1 MKFLRNL
8 VLAVLVL
15 LAPAVS
21 FAAAPAT
28 LSDLTSVIDFTTMAA
43 AVLAIAL
50 VIINFK
56 VVKQGALIV
65 LHFIGFGK

>member
-8 VLAVLVL
+8 VVSALVL

-21 FAAAPAT
+21 FALPPAT
-28 LSDLTSVIDFTTMAA
+28 LADLTGVIDFTSMAA
-43 AVLAIAL
+43 AVLAVAL

-56 VVKQGALIV
+56 VVKQGALVV